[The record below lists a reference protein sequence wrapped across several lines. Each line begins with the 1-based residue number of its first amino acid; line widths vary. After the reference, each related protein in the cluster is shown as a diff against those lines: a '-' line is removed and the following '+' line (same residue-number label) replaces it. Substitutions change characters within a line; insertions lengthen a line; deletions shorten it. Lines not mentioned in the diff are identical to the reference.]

1 MGVRVGRIVKEF
13 VFKSL
18 IDQDVDLHVHGQRK
32 ELSGPVVDI
41 QDEYLEMEV
50 HSGNPDFFDV
60 EEDVQVYF
68 LFQNNYHTFRTVIIE
83 KKENR
88 FKIGYPQ
95 EVYKNPQRKNER
107 VRMSEKAEVFFTVKG
122 QKIELNFPRS
132 NRYIEL
138 DPDVINNRIDF
149 DYSNI
154 KSLYR
159 NFREKTKDE
168 VSEARI
174 VMLRDRTL
182 DRYEE
187 KVVAATGKMLWIPS
201 TEEDYPTSDPY
212 PDGRLLTRRDLV
224 KYEESLDRPPH
235 VVTSKLGNIL
245 YEKQKRQIHS
255 ELFCPILY
263 ELYLVGYV
271 YMCNR
276 EDRKEK
282 ISKDLLEYAYDFA
295 RVLGYSLHLTGYF
308 TTNDSMERR
317 YEAPII
323 DISASGLLFAH
334 PRSDL
339 SNNLVVHTDIEIT
352 VRFPD
357 RTMIIG
363 SRVRRKFQDSERC
376 YFGIQFLDINQ
387 EDLNFLY
394 EKLYG
399 RPYSL
404 QEDNR
409 WEGGTPPPP
418 LDLFSQSE

>member
-18 IDQDVDLHVHGQRK
+18 IDQNVELNVHGQRK
-32 ELSGPVVDI
+32 ALSGPVVDI
-41 QDEYLEMEV
+41 RDDYLEVEIRN
-50 HSGNPDFFDV
+50 GNPDFFEA

-68 LFQNNYHTFRTVIIE
+68 LFQNNYHTFRTVIVE
-83 KKENR
+83 KNDDR
-88 FKIGYPQ
+88 LKIAHPR

-107 VRMSEKAEVFFTVKG
+107 VRVSEKKV
-122 QKIELNFPRS
+122 ELNFPRS

-138 DPDVINNRIDF
+138 SPDSIRTRIDF
-149 DYSNI
+149 DYASI
-154 KSLYR
+154 KSLYK
-159 NFREKTKDE
+159 NFRDRTRNE

-174 VMLRDRTL
+174 VMLRDRAL
-182 DRYEE
+182 DKYEE
-187 KVVAATGKMLWIPS
+187 KVMAATGKTLWIPS
-201 TEEDYPTSDPY
+201 TEEDFPISDPY
-212 PDGRLLTRRDLV
+212 PEERLITRRDLV

-235 VVTSKLGNIL
+235 VITSKLGNIL

-255 ELFCPILY
+255 ELFCPVLY
-263 ELYLVGYV
+263 ELYLVGYI

-276 EDRKEK
+276 EERKEK

-308 TTNDSMERR
+308 TTNDTMERR

-323 DISASGLLFAH
+323 DISASGLMFAH

-339 SNNLVVHTDIEIT
+339 ANNLVIHTDIEIT
-352 VRFPD
+352 VRFPE
-357 RTMIIG
+357 RTMAIG

-376 YFGIQFLDINQ
+376 YFGVQFLDINQ

-394 EKLYG
+394 EKLYA

-404 QEDNR
+404 EEDNR

-418 LDLFSQSE
+418 LDLFGGTT

>member
-18 IDQDVDLHVHGQRK
+18 IDQNVGLNIHGQRK
-32 ELSGPVVDI
+32 EMSGPVVDI
-41 QDEYLEMEV
+41 RDEYLEVEV
-50 HSGNPDFFDV
+50 RSGNPDFFEA
-60 EEDVQVYF
+60 EENVQVYF
-68 LFQNNYHTFRTVIIE
+68 LFQNNYHTFQSAIIE
-83 KKENR
+83 KNDRR
-88 FKIGYPQ
+88 FKIAHPQ
-95 EVYKNPQRKNER
+95 AVYKNPERKNER
-107 VRMSEKAEVFFTVKG
+107 VRMSEKAQVFFTIKG
-122 QKIELNFPRS
+122 QRVELNFPRS
-132 NRYIEL
+132 TRYIEL
-138 DPDVINNRIDF
+138 SPDGIDTRIDF
-149 DYSNI
+149 DYADI

-168 VSEARI
+168 VSESRI

-182 DRYEE
+182 DKYEE
-187 KVVAATGKMLWIPS
+187 KVMAATGKMFWIPS
-201 TEEDYPTSDPY
+201 TEEDFPAGDPY
-212 PDGRLLTRRDLV
+212 PEGRLITRRELV

-235 VVTSKLGNIL
+235 VITSKLGNIL

-263 ELYLVGYV
+263 ELYLVGYI

-276 EDRKEK
+276 EERKEK
-282 ISKDLLEYAYDFA
+282 ISRELLEFAYDFS
-295 RVLGYSLHLTGYF
+295 RVLGYSLQLSGYF
-308 TTNDSMERR
+308 TANVDMERR

-339 SNNLVVHTDIEIT
+339 SNNLVIHTDIELT
-352 VRFPD
+352 VRFPE
-357 RTMIIG
+357 RTMVIG

-394 EKLYG
+394 EKLYA
-399 RPYSL
+399 RPYSTE
-404 QEDNR
+404 EDSR

-418 LDLFSQSE
+418 LDLFGETK